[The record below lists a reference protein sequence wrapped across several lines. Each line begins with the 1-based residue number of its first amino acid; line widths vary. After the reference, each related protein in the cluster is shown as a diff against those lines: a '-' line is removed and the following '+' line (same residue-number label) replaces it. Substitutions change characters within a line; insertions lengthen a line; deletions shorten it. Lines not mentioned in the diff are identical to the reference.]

1 MVSKFKFKTSS
12 AKEVRVTL
20 SKIVNLVANDELDP
34 KKANSIV
41 YVCNAIL
48 QSIRTDI
55 QEKEIQELRELV
67 EEIQKEADKDEKWY

>member
-1 MVSKFKFKTSS
+1 MVPKFKFKTSS

-55 QEKEIQELRELV
+55 QEQEIQELKEIVKELEAREN
-67 EEIQKEADKDEKWY
+67 EK